1 MPRKAKKEE
10 QHIDIVEIDYE
21 QEMPEHEPQ
30 QSAHETEREANE
42 IREPVKQSSQS
53 VKPSVSA
60 KRLEALAKGR
70 EKARL
75 NRLKKKEEE
84 KQQLKEQ
91 LKQELMMNQTREARL
106 QEREPSPDRKVKQ
119 LRSAGGE
126 QKPPKQELSE
136 SENELEQ
143 EPVEQKKEKKPQKPQ
158 PPQPGKHA
166 VKPQSKAEEQKKVLQ
181 KAKKNIPVFKEESK
195 PKREARVRDFFKPK
209 KVIEVSDDES
219 N

>member
-21 QEMPEHEPQ
+21 QEMPEHEQETARQQPTNPQ
-30 QSAHETEREANE
+30 SDNT
-42 IREPVKQSSQS
+42 S
-53 VKPSVSA
+53 KPSVSA

-91 LKQELMMNQTREARL
+91 LKQELMMNQK
-106 QEREPSPDRKVKQ
+106 REPSPDRKVKQ
-119 LRSAGGE
+119 
-126 QKPPKQELSE
+126 QKPHKHELAQELSE

-143 EPVEQKKEKKPQKPQ
+143 EPVEPKHAERAKEKKPQKPQ
-158 PPQPGKHA
+158 PPPPGKHA